1 MEPKIIL
8 YDSNDVKIGETFVR
22 RARQLVKQQ
31 KAVWTDSTET
41 ALRFMPG
48 MENTDITQ
56 DDETASEPVAQE
68 TVSSDSAPQDEAW
81 LVALAE
87 KRLRARSMFII
98 HSVALF
104 PVWLVIFI
112 FCIGIF
118 RGFEA
123 GFFLGALGGSWGTA
137 YIIHAY
143 LFLKNHRKLR
153 RSSQDRKARQ
163 LAVEIATIKAE
174 LNM

>member
-41 ALRFMPG
+41 ALRFLPG
-48 MENTDITQ
+48 MENSDTNLE
-56 DDETASEPVAQE
+56 DEPTSEPIASE
-68 TVSSDSAPQDEAW
+68 TKPQDEAW

-87 KRLRARSMFII
+87 KRLRARSLFII
-98 HSVALF
+98 HSVWLF
-104 PVWLVIFI
+104 PMWLLIFL
-112 FCIGIF
+112 FCAVF
-118 RGFEA
+118 LHGFVA
-123 GFFLGALGGSWGTA
+123 GFFLGALGASWGTA
-137 YIIHAY
+137 YLIHAY
-143 LFLKNHRKLR
+143 LFLKNNR
-153 RSSQDRKARQ
+153 RFRQSRDERKAKQ
-163 LAVEIATIKAE
+163 LAAEVAVLKSE